1 MNRRELMKV
10 GVAGVVAALC
20 PLHVWASGSTPTLL
34 SASVAGSRVG
44 KGKATYASNAGGSEK
59 ELEIELERIGL
70 PVGTVLT
77 ATIAGVTVGTLTVF
91 TERGTTKAKLKL
103 KSQSGQTVPTVIAGD
118 VINILNAT
126 ETAATGTF
134 ATGGGS
140 GGGGGGGGGGTPPVL
155 YLTAVTGALI
165 GKGKA
170 KYQANAG
177 ATQKE
182 LEIELEK
189 IRLPVGTVLSVTIA
203 GVAVGS
209 MTVFIEKK
217 STKAKLKLKTSLGQ
231 TVPTVIHGN
240 IITILNGVDQVGNGT
255 F

>member
-77 ATIAGVTVGTLTVF
+77 ATIAGVSVGTLTVF
-91 TERGTTKAKLKL
+91 TEQGTTKAKLKL
-103 KSQSGQTVPTVIAGD
+103 KSKSGQNVPTVIAGD

-134 ATGGGS
+134 AIV
-140 GGGGGGGGGGTPPVL
+140 GGGGGGGGTPPVL

>member
-1 MNRRELMKV
+1 M
-10 GVAGVVAALC
+10 
-20 PLHVWASGSTPTLL
+20 
-34 SASVAGSRVG
+34 
-44 KGKATYASNAGGSEK
+44 
-59 ELEIELERIGL
+59 
-70 PVGTVLT
+70 
-77 ATIAGVTVGTLTVF
+77 
-91 TERGTTKAKLKL
+91 
-103 KSQSGQTVPTVIAGD
+103 
-118 VINILNAT
+118 
-126 ETAATGTF
+126 
-134 ATGGGS
+134 
-140 GGGGGGGGGGTPPVL
+140 
-155 YLTAVTGALI
+155 TGALI

>member
-1 MNRRELMKV
+1 M
-10 GVAGVVAALC
+10 
-20 PLHVWASGSTPTLL
+20 
-34 SASVAGSRVG
+34 
-44 KGKATYASNAGGSEK
+44 
-59 ELEIELERIGL
+59 
-70 PVGTVLT
+70 GTVLT
-77 ATIAGVTVGTLTVF
+77 ATIAGVSVGTLTVF
-91 TERGTTKAKLKL
+91 TEQGTTKAKLKL

-134 ATGGGS
+134 ATGGG
-140 GGGGGGGGGGTPPVL
+140 GGGGGGGTPPVL
-155 YLTAVTGALI
+155 YSVAVTGALI

-189 IRLPVGTVLSVTIA
+189 IKLPVGTVLSVTIA

-217 STKAKLKLKTSLGQ
+217 STKAKLTLRTSLGQ

-240 IITILNGVDQVGNGT
+240 IITILNGVDQIGSGT

>member
-77 ATIAGVTVGTLTVF
+77 ATIAGVSVGTLTVF
-91 TERGTTKAKLKL
+91 TEQGTTKAKLKL
-103 KSQSGQTVPTVIAGD
+103 KSKSGQSVPTVIAGD

-134 ATGGGS
+134 AIV
-140 GGGGGGGGGGTPPVL
+140 GGGGGGGGTPPVL

>member
-77 ATIAGVTVGTLTVF
+77 ATIAGVSVGTLTVF
-91 TERGTTKAKLKL
+91 TEQGTTKAKLKL
-103 KSQSGQTVPTVIAGD
+103 KSKSGQTVPTVIAGD

-126 ETAATGTF
+126 GTF
-134 ATGGGS
+134 AIVGGS
-140 GGGGGGGGGGTPPVL
+140 GGSGGGGTPPVL

-209 MTVFIEKK
+209 MTVFIERR

>member
-77 ATIAGVTVGTLTVF
+77 ATIAGVSVGTLTVF
-91 TERGTTKAKLKL
+91 TEKGTTKAKLKL
-103 KSQSGQTVPTVIAGD
+103 KSKSGQTVPTVIAGD

-134 ATGGGS
+134 AIVGGS
-140 GGGGGGGGGGTPPVL
+140 GGGGGGGTPPVL

-189 IRLPVGTVLSVTIA
+189 IGLPAGTVLSVTIA

-240 IITILNGVDQVGNGT
+240 IITILNGVDQIGSGT

>member
-77 ATIAGVTVGTLTVF
+77 ATIAGVSVGTLTVF
-91 TERGTTKAKLKL
+91 TEKGTTKAKLKL
-103 KSQSGQTVPTVIAGD
+103 KSKSGQNVPTVIAGD

-134 ATGGGS
+134 AIV
-140 GGGGGGGGGGTPPVL
+140 GGGGGGGGGTPPVL

-240 IITILNGVDQVGNGT
+240 ILTILNGVDQVGNGT

>member
-77 ATIAGVTVGTLTVF
+77 ATIAGVSVGTLTVF
-91 TERGTTKAKLKL
+91 TEQGTTKAKLKL
-103 KSQSGQTVPTVIAGD
+103 KSKSGQNVPTVIAGD

-134 ATGGGS
+134 AIV
-140 GGGGGGGGGGTPPVL
+140 GGGGGGGGTPPVL

-240 IITILNGVDQVGNGT
+240 IITILNGVDQIGSGT

>member
-77 ATIAGVTVGTLTVF
+77 ATIAGVSVGTLTVF
-91 TERGTTKAKLKL
+91 TEKGATKAKLKL
-103 KSQSGQTVPTVIAGD
+103 KSKSGQTVPTVIAGD

-134 ATGGGS
+134 AIV
-140 GGGGGGGGGGTPPVL
+140 GGGGGGGGTPPVL

-240 IITILNGVDQVGNGT
+240 IITILNGVDQIGSGT

>member
-20 PLHVWASGSTPTLL
+20 PLHVWASGSTSTLL

-44 KGKATYASNAGGSEK
+44 KGKATYASNASGSEK

-77 ATIAGVTVGTLTVF
+77 ATITGVTVGTLTVF
-91 TERGTTKAKLKL
+91 VEKGTTKAKLKL
-103 KSQSGQTVPTVIAGD
+103 KSKSGQTVPTVIAGD

-126 ETAATGTF
+126 ETAAMGTF
-134 ATGGGS
+134 AT

-155 YLTAVTGALI
+155 YSVAVTGALI

-189 IRLPVGTVLSVTIA
+189 IKLPVGTVLSVTIA
-203 GVAVGS
+203 GVVVGS
-209 MTVFIEKK
+209 MTVFTEKK

-231 TVPTVIHGN
+231 AVPTVIHGN
-240 IITILNGVDQVGNGT
+240 IIAILNGVDTVATGT

>member
-77 ATIAGVTVGTLTVF
+77 ATIAGVSVGTLTVF
-91 TERGTTKAKLKL
+91 TEQGTTKAKLKL
-103 KSQSGQTVPTVIAGD
+103 KSKSGQNVPTVIAGD

-134 ATGGGS
+134 AIVGGS
-140 GGGGGGGGGGTPPVL
+140 GGGGTPPVL

-240 IITILNGVDQVGNGT
+240 IITILNGVDQIGSGT

>member
-77 ATIAGVTVGTLTVF
+77 ATIAGVSVGTLTVF
-91 TERGTTKAKLKL
+91 TEQGTTKAKLKL
-103 KSQSGQTVPTVIAGD
+103 KSKSGQNVPTVIAGD

-134 ATGGGS
+134 AIV

-189 IRLPVGTVLSVTIA
+189 IKLPVGTVLSVTIA

>member
-77 ATIAGVTVGTLTVF
+77 ATIAGVSVGTLTVF
-91 TERGTTKAKLKL
+91 TEQGTTKAKLKL
-103 KSQSGQTVPTVIAGD
+103 KSKSGQNVPTVIAGD

-134 ATGGGS
+134 AIV

-240 IITILNGVDQVGNGT
+240 IITILNGVDQIGSGT

>member
-77 ATIAGVTVGTLTVF
+77 ATIAGVSVGTLTVF
-91 TERGTTKAKLKL
+91 TEQGTTKAKLKL
-103 KSQSGQTVPTVIAGD
+103 KSKSGQTVPTVIAGD

-134 ATGGGS
+134 AIVGGS
-140 GGGGGGGGGGTPPVL
+140 GGGGGGGTPPVL

-189 IRLPVGTVLSVTIA
+189 IKLPVGTVLSVTIA

-209 MTVFIEKK
+209 MTVFIERR